1 LILGV
6 KAELRYKFS
15 ALQVGLTDLENNRDD
30 TNQLTSAQEEIQ
42 FVPQEILLQ
51 KCDQL
56 EQDFKSKLSR
66 NRNINEIFD
75 SHQTL
80 LSLALFVWDYPS
92 RQEKFTLEFLEESG
106 LGILEWAG
114 RGSDLSPSS
123 GQFKPKES

>member
-1 LILGV
+1 MGV

-92 RQEKFTLEFLEESG
+92 RQEKFTLEFLEES
-106 LGILEWAG
+106 
-114 RGSDLSPSS
+114 
-123 GQFKPKES
+123 QESTAARNKNYV